1 MIPRDEEHR
10 GPLAWF
16 VHNKVAANLL
26 MILLLAGGAITMLRM
41 NQEVFPEI
49 DTGLITVQV
58 PYLGGTPADVE
69 EGVVKKIE
77 EEVSGIDGIKRV
89 RSTSVEGLGTVTIEL
104 EDYADSRLVLD
115 DVKTAVARIDTFPRQ
130 TDPPVIQERT
140 NRVQVVSLVV
150 YGDVGERTLKEI
162 AERMRDDLTKLD
174 PKDLPPP
181 IPEGWLEET
190 IHARTGWV
198 PRVPRSAA
206 SQSISVV
213 EIQGARE
220 YEVAVEISERTLREY
235 GLSLGQVA
243 DAIAASSL
251 DLPGGSVKTDGG
263 QILIRTKTQRYTGRE
278 FDDVI
283 LLSDPDG
290 TVIRLSDVARVVD
303 GFEDT
308 DVASYF
314 DGKRAMALNIYRVGK
329 QSALGVADSVKRYVT
344 GQRDLLPDGVEV
356 ATWFDRS
363 VFLQQ
368 RIDLLTRNAAIGLVL
383 VFLCLMLFLDLRLA
397 FWTTMGI
404 PISFMGAFWLL
415 PLFGVSI
422 NMISLFAFIVVLGIV
437 VDDAIVVGENIFA
450 HRQRGDDPMTA
461 AIRGVRE
468 MASPVTF
475 AIATTV
481 VAFLPLAV
489 TSGEIGKIMKVI
501 PVVVIAV
508 LLLSL
513 VEALLILP
521 AHLSGEGE
529 GPNRRTGPLGFVQKK
544 LKHGLHWLIHNTY
557 VPVVRFAV
565 RYRYLTLA
573 ACLALLVSTMAFVAG
588 GHIKFRFFPK
598 IDADNILA
606 VLEMPQGTPIDR
618 TTEVTRQIEAAVEEL
633 RAHYDGDLEPG
644 ETPLIRHVNTTLS
657 EQPFGRLV
665 RGEGSSGVL
674 LGGGNSHIA
683 EVNVEL
689 TPGESRAVSA
699 TDFANRWRKTVG
711 QVPGVNSLVFSSELM
726 SAGEPIHIE
735 LAAGADDERSF
746 ERLLSAVEAL
756 KAKLGDYAGTLDIDD
771 SFDTGKREIKL
782 SLKDAGRNLGLT
794 EADLGT
800 QVRQAFYGAEVQRI
814 QRGRDDIKV
823 MVRYPE
829 DERRSVANLQAMRVR
844 LPSGI
849 EVPFNTVAEMDLGR
863 GYATISRASKRRV
876 VSVYADVDPS
886 ITSAND
892 INLQLEQEVLPAI
905 MADHPGV
912 TWRFE
917 GAQAE
922 QADSMGSLGINFAV
936 AMFMIYALLGI
947 QFRSY
952 LQPAIVMSAIPFG
965 LVGAVGGHV
974 LLGFDLS
981 FLSGFGIV
989 ALTGVVVNDSLIM
1002 IDVINRLRGEGRSL
1016 KIIITEAGIK
1026 RFRPILLT
1034 TLTTFCGLMPMLLE
1048 TSIQARFL
1056 IPMAISLAFGV
1067 VFATVIT
1074 LLLVPTLYVIL
1085 EDIKRLALFGR
1096 PADVDTVDHEAEA
1109 EWKGATPPPLP
1120 RDPDEPIVDSDRPV
1134 STGI

>member
-1 MIPRDEEHR
+1 MTHDDEHR

-26 MILLLAGGAITMLRM
+26 MLLLLGGGLITMLRM

-77 EEVSGIDGIKRV
+77 EKVTGIDGIKRV
-89 RSTSVEGLGTVTIEL
+89 RSSSVEGLGTVTIEM
-104 EDYADSRLVLD
+104 EDYADQRQVLD
-115 DVKTAVARIDTFPRQ
+115 DVKTAVARIDTFPKQ

-150 YGDVGERTLKEI
+150 YGDVSERTLKEI
-162 AERMRDDLTKLD
+162 AEQMRDDLSKAD
-174 PKDLPPP
+174 PDKLPPLP
-181 IPEGWLEET
+181 ASGWFEESCEKLF
-190 IHARTGWV
+190 GKV
-198 PRVPRSAA
+198 PRIPRSAA
-206 SQSISVV
+206 SQSISVI
-213 EIQGARE
+213 ELQGARE
-220 YEVAVEISERTLREY
+220 YEVAVEVSEQTLRKY
-235 GLSLGQVA
+235 GLTLGAVA
-243 DAIAASSL
+243 DAIAGSSL

-263 QILIRTKTQRYTGRE
+263 QILIRTKTQRYTGPD

-283 LLSDPDG
+283 LLSDSDG
-290 TVIRLSDVARVVD
+290 TVLRLSDIATVVD

-314 DGKRAMALNIYRVGK
+314 DGKRAVALNIYRVGK
-329 QSALGVADSVKRYVT
+329 QSALGVADTVKRYT
-344 GQRDLLPDGVEV
+344 ASIEGTLPEGVEL

-368 RIDLLTRNAAIGLVL
+368 RIDLLTRNGRIGLIL
-383 VFLCLMLFLDLRLA
+383 VFCCLMLFLDIRLA

-404 PISFMGAFWLL
+404 PISFLGAFWLL

-450 HRQRGDDPMTA
+450 HRQRGDDPLTA

-489 TSGEIGKIMKVI
+489 TSGDIGKIMKVI

-508 LLLSL
+508 LLMSL
-513 VEALLILP
+513 VEALIILP
-521 AHLSGEGE
+521 AHLSGEG
-529 GPNRRTGPLGFVQKK
+529 GRKKDRAGPLAFVQRKVR
-544 LKHGLHWLIHNTY
+544 HGLHWVIHRTY
-557 VPVVRFAV
+557 VPSVRFAV

-573 ACLALLVSTMAFVAG
+573 AGLAVLVSTVAFVAG

-606 VLEMPQGTPIDR
+606 VLEMPQGTPIER
-618 TTEVTRQIEAAVEEL
+618 TTEVTRRIEAAVEEL
-633 RAHYDGDLEPG
+633 REHYDGRLEPG
-644 ETPLIRHVNTTLS
+644 QTPLIRHVNTTLG

-689 TPGESRAVSA
+689 TPGEERAVSA
-699 TDFANRWRKTVG
+699 SEFANRWREEVG
-711 QVPGVNSLVFSSELM
+711 QITGVASLVFSSELM

-735 LAAGADDERSF
+735 LAAGSDDERSF
-746 ERLLSAVEAL
+746 RDLLAAVAEL

-782 SLKDAGRNLGLT
+782 SLKDTGRNLGLT
-794 EADLGT
+794 ETDLGT
-800 QVRQAFYGAEVQRI
+800 QVRRAFYGAEVQRI

-829 DERRSVANLQAMRVR
+829 DERRSIANLQAMRLR
-844 LPSGI
+844 LPSGV
-849 EVPFNTVAEMDLGR
+849 EVPFNTVADLDTGR
-863 GYATISRASKRRV
+863 GYATIHRADKRRV

-886 ITSAND
+886 VTNAND
-892 INLQLEQEVLPAI
+892 INRALEQDVLPAI
-905 MADHPGV
+905 LAEHPGV
-912 TWRFE
+912 TWRFQ
-917 GAQAE
+917 GAQRE
-922 QADSMGSLGINFAV
+922 QADSMGSLFVNFAV

-952 LQPAIVMSAIPFG
+952 AQPAIVMSAIPFG
-965 LVGAVGGHV
+965 LVGAVAGHV
-974 LLGFDLS
+974 VLGFDLS

-1016 KIIITEAGIK
+1016 KVIITEAGVK

-1034 TLTTFCGLMPMLLE
+1034 TLTTFCGLIPMLLE

-1067 VFATVIT
+1067 LFATAIT
-1074 LLLVPTLYVIL
+1074 LILVPTLYVIL
-1085 EDIKRLALFGR
+1085 EDLKRLVLYGR
-1096 PADVDTVDHEAEA
+1096 AADVDFVDREADA
-1109 EWKGATPPPLP
+1109 AWTGAAPPPLP
-1120 RDPDEPIVDSDRPV
+1120 RDPDEPFVDRETDV
-1134 STGI
+1134 SHGI